1 MNSFSKDHDFVS
13 SPSSS
18 TKLPFRKRLARVWQD
33 LQNEQK
39 WKYEELSPAR
49 LLERLNLLE
58 YSREND
64 EFARANWFWGRRP
77 RVLTIAS
84 YLVWLIVIV
93 GLPFW
98 LFILPVIG
106 LPLIVILLMMV
117 NTDIV
122 QSLRWRR
129 QYELSI
135 DRLIGASTNGR
146 DTFRGFATGVWNKD
160 DQDQSMRFSAGF
172 PA

>member
-1 MNSFSKDHDFVS
+1 M
-13 SPSSS
+13 
-18 TKLPFRKRLARVWQD
+18 KLPFSKRLAKVWQD
-33 LQNEQK
+33 LHDEQK

-64 EFARANWFWGRRP
+64 EFARANWFWTRRP
-77 RVLTIAS
+77 HLLTMAT
-84 YLVWLIVIV
+84 YLVWLIVIS

-106 LPLIVILLMMV
+106 PPLIVIWLIMV
-117 NTDIV
+117 NIDIV

-129 QYELSI
+129 QYELSM
-135 DRLIGASTNGR
+135 DRLIGASKNGR
-146 DTFRGFATGVWNKD
+146 DTFRGFAFV
-160 DQDQSMRFSAGF
+160 
-172 PA
+172 